1 MDKKDV
7 KFEDKIQELENIT
20 KELEGEE
27 LTLDESISKF
37 ETGMKLSKECNK
49 MLEEAE
55 KKITILLEKDG
66 EIEEENF
73 EGE

>member
-37 ETGMKLSKECNK
+37 
-49 MLEEAE
+49 
-55 KKITILLEKDG
+55 
-66 EIEEENF
+66 
-73 EGE
+73 

>member
-37 ETGMKLSKECNK
+37 ETGMKLSKECK
-49 MLEEAE
+49 EMLDNVE
-55 KKITILLEKDG
+55 KRITILIDGEEKDFNQ
-66 EIEEENF
+66 EEE
-73 EGE
+73 